1 MHQLNAIVRSLPM
14 EIWPL
19 RRNRPWSDLSKTRR
33 RWPRAATPPGLT
45 GGQRWIGRTAWDTMV
60 NIWCIYIYL
69 YLSLSM
75 VYYRW
80 FILDDTMVFFTIYV
94 GYFR

>member
-45 GGQRWIGRTAWDTMV
+45 GGQRWIGRTAGVVFLHGKTTLCDFYWIFRAV
-60 NIWCIYIYL
+60 NPIETHSESIGNVC
-69 YLSLSM
+69 
-75 VYYRW
+75 R
-80 FILDDTMVFFTIYV
+80 
-94 GYFR
+94 